1 VASHSFQLK
10 GSGILSSA
18 PIEKQYALETFERNS
33 LLRQLI
39 ILEPDFLLPRL
50 QVANL
55 DVNETIYRDGG
66 PIDFV
71 YFPVDSV
78 VSSLGTLH
86 DGTTV
91 EIAMLGKESMVGM
104 SALLGTNFNQYWTRM
119 TLGGHLV
126 RVDTNDLQTIFN
138 RNKIVEHTILKSYVN
153 LVTQISQRAV
163 CNARH
168 SVPERFCSWLLMT
181 HDRLGDKELRLTQ
194 ELIATRLG
202 TRRAGITVAAHEL
215 SERNALE
222 YKRGVLH
229 IIDRSI
235 VERGT
240 CECYSVLKLTAETS
254 VPQTVEFQSRPT
266 IVPLFDQTALV
277 TRW

>member
-1 VASHSFQLK
+1 MAYHSFQLK

-18 PIEKQYALETFERNS
+18 PIQKQEALDAFERNS
-33 LLRQLI
+33 LLRKLI
-39 ILEPDFLLPRL
+39 LLEPDFLLPRL
-50 QVANL
+50 QVAEL

-71 YFPVDSV
+71 YFPIDSL
-78 VSSLGTLH
+78 VSSLGMLH

-104 SALLGTNFNQYWTRM
+104 SALLGTKFNQYWTRM

-126 RVDTNDLQTIFN
+126 RVDTNDLQTVFN
-138 RNKIVEHTILKSYVN
+138 RNKILENTILKSYVN

-168 SVPERFCSWLLMT
+168 SVPERFCSWLLMI

-194 ELIATRLG
+194 ELVATRLG
-202 TRRAGITVAAHEL
+202 TRRAGITEAAHEL

-229 IIDRSI
+229 IKDRSI
-235 VERGT
+235 VERET
-240 CECYSVLKLTAETS
+240 CECYSVLKLTAQTFA
-254 VPQTVEFQSRPT
+254 PQTVEFQSRPT
-266 IVPLFDQTALV
+266 IVPLFDQKTQV